1 MITLLPEEKMIRIVH
16 RHWIVMAQKMTMII
30 GMLFVPLVGL
40 FLLPFMSLSEAITSF
55 VVYLFSLYALF
66 VAVIAFA
73 MWMDYYLDVWVVT
86 SKRIVDIE
94 HRGIF
99 NREVSEFM
107 IERIQDVTTHNPNF
121 LSLFLG
127 YGTIEIHTAGEKTFS
142 ARDLPK
148 IKEIKDIIIKLRMT
162 HANERTL

>member
-1 MITLLPEEKMIRIVH
+1 
-16 RHWIVMAQKMTMII
+16 MAQKMTMII
-30 GMLFVPLVGL
+30 GMLFIPLAGL
-40 FLLPFMSLSEAITSF
+40 FLLPLMSLSEAMESLF
-55 VVYLFSLYALF
+55 VYIFSLYALF
-66 VAVIAFA
+66 VAVIAFT

-121 LSLFLG
+121 LSLFFG

-148 IKEIKDIIIKLRMT
+148 VKEIKDIIINLRMT
-162 HANERTL
+162 HAHERTF